1 MNARFT
7 TLTVTSSLVL
17 ALTGDTAATP
27 PPLRLHA
34 AFAGSRDAVE
44 LSFENTSD
52 APVTIYLD
60 ARLAEVQ
67 LLDGHRR
74 LGRCRVPA
82 GGMSGAPDERRFVS
96 IAPGGHVSERLD
108 LRFTCFGRLLEPL
121 ERAGTIEVSYRARF
135 GRTPLGERSWT
146 GSLGPVSLVP
156 PAAVTAPVEDVAG
169 VAPAAAPA
177 PTLHHVGPLPDVG
190 RGDTVAVALELRGPD
205 QARVRVAVRPE
216 YFQFLIAAPDGSV
229 AACRLPL
236 TGVRTLP
243 EFFEPLGRRRVALDL
258 AGICPDHTF
267 DSAGIYE
274 ITPAFDNTPDAD
286 SAVVHA
292 WTGSVT
298 GRPFLLRVRRAG
310 EIEAD
315 LVNMSRTRSEP
326 ERGGIDAR

>member
-1 MNARFT
+1 
-7 TLTVTSSLVL
+7 VTSSLVL

-52 APVTIYLD
+52 APVTVYID

-67 LLDGHRR
+67 LLDGRRR

-82 GGMSGAPDERRFVS
+82 GGISGAPDERRFVT
-96 IAPGGHVSERLD
+96 IPPGASVSERLD
-108 LRFTCFGRLLEPL
+108 LRFPCFGRLLDPL
-121 ERAGTIEVSYRARF
+121 GRAGSLDVSYRARF
-135 GRTPLGERSWT
+135 GRTPLGTHSWT
-146 GSLGPVSLVP
+146 GLLGPESLVP
-156 PAAVTAPVEDVAG
+156 PAAGPAPVEDAAG
-169 VAPAAAPA
+169 AGPAPA

-190 RGDTVAVALELRGPD
+190 RGDIVAVALELRGPD

-216 YFQFLIAAPDGSV
+216 YFQFVVTAPDGS
-229 AACRLPL
+229 ATACGLPL

-243 EFFEPLGRRRVALDL
+243 EFFEPLGRRRVDLDL

-267 DSAGIYE
+267 DPAGIYE
-274 ITPAFDNTPDAD
+274 ITPTFDNAFEAGTP
-286 SAVVHA
+286 VYEA
-292 WTGSVT
+292 WAGRVT

-315 LVNMSRTRSEP
+315 LVNLCGPRFEP
-326 ERGGIDAR
+326 ERGGERCAVTE